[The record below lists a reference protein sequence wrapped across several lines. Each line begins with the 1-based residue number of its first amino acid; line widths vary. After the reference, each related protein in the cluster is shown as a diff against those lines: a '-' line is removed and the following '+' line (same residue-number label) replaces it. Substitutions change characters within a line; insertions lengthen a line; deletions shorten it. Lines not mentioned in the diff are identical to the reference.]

1 MVGLEGS
8 ALDEERVDRH
18 GLSDTGGLS
27 CVGGVSLLAPGT
39 AFSTNFSILQELR
52 TEKLFREYLEYRE
65 DPFKWAAEELV
76 AACNSPVDLFLQTVP
91 DERLFQEHLFNFVS
105 LCEQYSV
112 VVDDADGS
120 KESLADDGSPR
131 FSTEAEIKLIHRKNH
146 KDSLMKRLHGVR
158 RYYAYCKALLQLDFI
173 KWNSNP
179 EEVLKRIKES
189 TRWSDVLNDYELQ
202 RGLESHMKFSRM
214 HVSKLDITSTSSSMT
229 EFDKVALEEDIN
241 SRMSSELEKHLQFP
255 DQLLMREYFN
265 SVKIR
270 NLAREAGVILV
281 EEFLPVRNLE
291 EQILPK
297 SLPQNFGQQLLP
309 RNLPQMKKRVKQSL
323 DSTRAYLHRQG
334 ATRAR
339 GLKYVVGAVSLACII
354 MAGQRES
361 N

>member
-8 ALDEERVDRH
+8 ALDERVDRH